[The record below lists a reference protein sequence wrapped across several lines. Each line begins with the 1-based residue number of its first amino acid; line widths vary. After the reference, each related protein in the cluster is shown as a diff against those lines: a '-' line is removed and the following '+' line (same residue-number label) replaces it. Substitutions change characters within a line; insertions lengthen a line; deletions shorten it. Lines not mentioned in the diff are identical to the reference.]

1 MSLFLYQLTLINQTP
16 SLHFLIPLRFWLPIT
31 TIATPIAIT
40 FLVVPMSFNSSCYIR
55 WKIDASN
62 QSNIIITFLFIWHRK
77 FIGKRKQ
84 NNILWIL
91 RSEYSIH
98 HPQYLQWL
106 QKSYHKYFFS
116 LSLLVISKC
125 TLKTRNRG
133 SHWRC
138 T

>member
-1 MSLFLYQLTLINQTP
+1 MPLFLYQLYLSISLFLFGFDCPLPPLLLPSP
-16 SLHFLIPLRFWLPIT
+16 SLSSLSLWVSTAPVTSDGRLMFPTSPISSSSFYSSDIENSLARGSKT
-31 TIATPIAIT
+31 T
-40 FLVVPMSFNSSCYIR
+40 SCGSC
-55 WKIDASN
+55 AP
-62 QSNIIITFLFIWHRK
+62 
-77 FIGKRKQ
+77 
-84 NNILWIL
+84 
-91 RSEYSIH
+91 EYSIH